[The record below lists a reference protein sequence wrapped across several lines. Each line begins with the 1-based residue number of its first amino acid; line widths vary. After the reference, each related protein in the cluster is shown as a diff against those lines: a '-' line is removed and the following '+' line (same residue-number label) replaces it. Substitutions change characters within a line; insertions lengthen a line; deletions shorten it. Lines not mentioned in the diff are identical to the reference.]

1 MARCWP
7 VAVAAVVIAVV
18 GAGAVAALSF
28 DPASQ
33 RDRIVQA
40 VRRATGREL
49 TLAGPIRVHWGLTP
63 VLEAEDVSFANMPGG
78 SRPQMVAVARV
89 EARVDLLP
97 LLSRRMELASV
108 TLVRPDILLETD
120 ANGRGN
126 WVFDRPAAV
135 QGPVSTSSPGPR
147 LATQLDSLRVES
159 GRVTWHD
166 GVTGQVHVVEL
177 PSASF
182 DLGGG
187 PAHLLAQAEVL
198 GTDVRL
204 DATGGTWAQ
213 LTGAVPGPWPLKL
226 HAAAGDATVA
236 VNGEADPAA
245 HRVTGRV
252 EASVPDLAQFGALV
266 ERPGLPPLKD
276 VHVAATLPPTGGLPQ
291 DISLQVGASDLG
303 SVLAGTTLG
312 RLSLTWPAGQPARVE
327 AEGAVYGGPW
337 HLAAGGVPAGQGVA
351 LRALTVSS
359 PLLDAMGDLA
369 IRIAP
374 RPSLVGTLV
383 LSRVDAD
390 AIRGALRS
398 ARAAQPTPVPAAP
411 AQAAPAQGAV
421 SGPPATAAS
430 EMVIPDTPLPWGVLR
445 QADAALDLRA
455 NVIRWGGV
463 DYRNASGRVSLQD
476 GVGQLDNIVVTTPAG
491 RVSFSASFDAR
502 APAPPVNLNLQA
514 GGISLDAL
522 LQAAG
527 LPGGSDGTAELDV
540 MLQATGVS
548 PHALAAS
555 LTGHA
560 GVALVDGEI
569 ANAALAASVGSVVKQ
584 ASAGLDPAGRSHI
597 RCLAVRADATGG
609 VVNVSA
615 LKLDT
620 SRLEL
625 TGGGT
630 VNLADETLALHLH
643 PLLRLGAAGVSAPLL
658 VDGTLRHPLVALD
671 PAAGSGRTSVVIGGL
686 AGPADS
692 CAPELTAARDG
703 RPGPLPA
710 EVAASN
716 KLPKPSDILRS
727 FIR

>member
-1 MARCWP
+1 MARRWP

-49 TLAGPIRVHWGLTP
+49 TLAGPIRMHWGLAP
-63 VLEAEDVSFANMPGG
+63 VLEAENVSFANMPGG

-89 EARVDLLP
+89 EARVDLLA
-97 LLSRRMELASV
+97 LLSRRVELASV

-120 ANGRGN
+120 ASGRGN
-126 WVFDRPAAV
+126 WAFDRPASV
-135 QGPVSTSSPGPR
+135 PGPVSTSSPGPR

-166 GVTGQVHVVEL
+166 GATGQVHDVEL
-177 PSASF
+177 PSATF
-182 DLGGG
+182 DLGSG
-187 PAHLLAQAEVL
+187 PAHLLAQAVVL

-213 LTGAVPGPWPLKL
+213 LTGTVPGPWPLKL
-226 HAAAGDATVA
+226 QAAAGDATAA
-236 VNGEADPAA
+236 VDGAADPTE
-245 HRVTGRV
+245 HRITGQV
-252 EASVPDLAQFGALV
+252 KASVPDLAQFGALV
-266 ERPGLPPLKD
+266 GRPGLPPLKD
-276 VHVAATLPPTGGLPQ
+276 VHLAATLPASGGLPE

-303 SVLAGTTLG
+303 SMLAGTTLG
-312 RLSLTWPAGQPARVE
+312 RLSLTWPAGQAARVE

-337 HLAAGGVPAGQGVA
+337 HLAAGAVPAGPGVA

-359 PLLDAMGDLA
+359 PLLDAMGDVA
-369 IRIAP
+369 IRVAP

-398 ARAAQPTPVPAAP
+398 ARAASQMPRPTAP
-411 AQAAPAQGAV
+411 AQTTPAQGQA
-421 SGPPATAAS
+421 SAPPVPTTS

-445 QADAALDLRA
+445 RADAALDLRA
-455 NVIRWGGV
+455 NLVRWGGV

-476 GVGQLDNIVVTTPAG
+476 GVGQLDNIAVTTPAG

-514 GGISLDAL
+514 GGVSLDAL

-540 MLQATGVS
+540 MLQASGAS

-555 LTGHA
+555 LTGHV

-569 ANAALAASVGSVVKQ
+569 ANAALAVTLGGLVKQ
-584 ASAGLDPAGRSHI
+584 ASAGLDPAGRSHV

-609 VVNVSA
+609 VMSLPA

-630 VNLADETLALHLH
+630 IKLGDETLALHLH
-643 PLLRLGAAGVSAPLL
+643 PLLRLGGAGVSAPLL
-658 VDGTLRHPLVALD
+658 VEGTLRHPLVTLD

-692 CAPELTAARDG
+692 CAPELAAARDG
-703 RPGPLPA
+703 RSGPLPA
-710 EVAASN
+710 EVAVSN
-716 KLPKPSDILRS
+716 KLPKPADILRS
-727 FIR
+727 FMR